1 MDRTRNGIRAAL
13 VRLLRIYDRE
23 VALDKALRG
32 IGQASNYHFDNWA
45 EIVDAICYMT
55 GDTTDKMLDSQT
67 YKILQSSLDKSRKVE
82 LLMGEYDEHAKPE
95 VVQPVPNIMA
105 PEEIRVMAQRNGY
118 MSAVQ
123 HDH

>member
-1 MDRTRNGIRAAL
+1 MNGIRPAL

-32 IGQASNYHFDNWA
+32 IGQTYDNYHFDNWA

-67 YKILQSSLDKSRKVE
+67 YKILNSSIDKSRKVD
-82 LLMGEYDEHAKPE
+82 LLMGEFEQNVPQTEPQQPAPVIADPKQFRDLVSQNGGYVAPE
-95 VVQPVPNIMA
+95 VRM
-105 PEEIRVMAQRNGY
+105 E
-118 MSAVQ
+118 
-123 HDH
+123 